1 MTVTTAHHEERSLSS
16 TGLHW
21 DIPRLH
27 KRYAFLRKLKETV
40 AFRLLYYPYWFLH
53 FSESITWPVL
63 GTKYVDQLRIMDGR
77 TGRSFKLISSPETAP
92 ERTSPQGTAEGH
104 FVLTQVAR
112 GEQILAQAEMHT
124 VAALVGEE
132 EALQRG
138 EHDAQRELG
147 RFYNRPLGF
156 MAEIKTKAS
165 EALLLY
171 KPFWIM
177 RPLAHCAP
185 EKQRIFVFDAST
197 GLGGTAEYWNIVEY
211 MFALE
216 EKHLLHS

>member
-1 MTVTTAHHEERSLSS
+1 MTVTTSHNEERSLPS

-77 TGRSFKLISSPETAP
+77 TGRSYKLISPPETAP
-92 ERTSPQGTAEGH
+92 ERMTPQETAEGR

-112 GEQILAQAEMHT
+112 EEQILAQAEMHT
-124 VAALVGEE
+124 VTALLGEE

-138 EHDAQRELG
+138 EYDAHRELG

-156 MAEIKTKAS
+156 MAEIKTRAS

-177 RPLAHCAP
+177 RPRAGCAP

-197 GLGGTAEYWNIVEY
+197 GIGGTAEYWNVVEY

-216 EKHLLHS
+216 EEHLLHS